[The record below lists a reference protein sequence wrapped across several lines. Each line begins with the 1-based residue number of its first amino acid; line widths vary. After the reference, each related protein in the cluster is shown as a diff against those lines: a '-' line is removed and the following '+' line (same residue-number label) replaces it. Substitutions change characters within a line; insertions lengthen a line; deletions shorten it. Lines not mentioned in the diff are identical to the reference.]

1 MINGHAVNN
10 FFVVKNGRF
19 GAIHFEGSRNSE
31 DDFCCTERS
40 DLPIYDEIPKP
51 VCDVPCEYDYFH
63 SYTCGES
70 VFFNQQENVY
80 LHVDSKNTV
89 IHFEEM
95 YIDEYSSSFW
105 GKKNNTLYLV

>member
-95 YIDEYSSSFW
+95 YNVYR
-105 GKKNNTLYLV
+105 

>member
-40 DLPIYDEIPKP
+40 DLPI
-51 VCDVPCEYDYFH
+51 
-63 SYTCGES
+63 
-70 VFFNQQENVY
+70 
-80 LHVDSKNTV
+80 NT
-89 IHFEEM
+89 
-95 YIDEYSSSFW
+95 
-105 GKKNNTLYLV
+105 

>member
-63 SYTCGES
+63 S
-70 VFFNQQENVY
+70 
-80 LHVDSKNTV
+80 LHAVNRYFSTNKRMCIYMLTV
-89 IHFEEM
+89 KIPLFTL
-95 YIDEYSSSFW
+95 
-105 GKKNNTLYLV
+105 KKCI